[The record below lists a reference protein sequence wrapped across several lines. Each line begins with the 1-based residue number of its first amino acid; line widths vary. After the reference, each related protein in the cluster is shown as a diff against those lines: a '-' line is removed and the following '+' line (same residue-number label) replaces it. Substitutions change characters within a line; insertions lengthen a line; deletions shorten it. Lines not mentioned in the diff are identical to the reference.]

1 MIGLFSP
8 PGQSAEFYGF
18 FAVTGRT
25 SSFIGPTVYG
35 IVAAEAAL
43 MFQNQGMTAAL
54 AEQAGQRLAILT
66 IILFLVVGGVML
78 LTVNEKRARQQAI
91 AAED

>member
-1 MIGLFSP
+1 
-8 PGQSAEFYGF
+8 
-18 FAVTGRT
+18 
-25 SSFIGPTVYG
+25 
-35 IVAAEAAL
+35 